1 MILGKDCAVVTV
13 GLLIKII
20 SPGNS
25 RLLLGSPGSVVEDDL
40 FTVTV
45 VTDLMADTLVEGVL
59 VTDAAV

>member
-13 GLLIKII
+13 GLHIKII

-45 VTDLMADTLVEGVL
+45 VADLM